1 MLVVVAATLC
11 TDLAEACRQQWPVG
25 IDRRHGLADRLE
37 QLVAAVRIRGLE
49 GAGRGRD
56 GAVDIVGSGVEA
68 DPSAAARLIRLRRSR
83 RPKPPEG
90 RNKLDGAGTDPGLH
104 VRR

>member
-1 MLVVVAATLC
+1 MLVVVAAALRA
-11 TDLAEACRQQWPVG
+11 DFAEARRQQWPVG

-37 QLVAAVRIRGLE
+37 QLVAAVRVRGLK
-49 GAGRGRD
+49 GAGLGRD
-56 GAVDIVGSGVEA
+56 GAAGIVGGGVDT

-83 RPKPPEG
+83 RLKPPEG
-90 RNKLDGAGTDPGLH
+90 SNKLNRGGADSRLN

>member
-1 MLVVVAATLC
+1 MLVVVAAALC
-11 TDLAEACRQQWPVG
+11 ADLAEACRQQWPIG

-37 QLVAAVRIRGLE
+37 QLVAAVRVRGLE
-49 GAGRGRD
+49 GAGFGRD
-56 GAVDIVGSGVEA
+56 GAVDIVGIVGSGVNA

-90 RNKLDGAGTDPGLH
+90 QQ
-104 VRR
+104 